1 MSQTG
6 GSGFD
11 SCCFLLTYAIRRSK
25 HRFGKTCSTP
35 QAAGSL
41 TPLTR
46 GAALGHSA
54 PSKQF
59 AANIC
64 IRISVGGYHTCLS
77 RREQGFESPIR
88 KNCIAFCSPP
98 THNVAM
104 TDDST
109 SRVPLTI
116 CVMLIGG
123 GVCPPFHEISNTADS
138 GWFGL
143 DLSARLSSLPFTDLL
158 GPGQP
163 MQALDMM

>member
-54 PSKQF
+54 QSKQF

-123 GVCPPFHEISNTADS
+123 GCAPLFMKFPTQRIRVGL
-138 GWFGL
+138 GWI
-143 DLSARLSSLPFTDLL
+143 
-158 GPGQP
+158 
-163 MQALDMM
+163 